1 MIAIRF
7 VAFVHREMAKCK
19 RIIVV
24 RGRGQGQGQICMCIT
39 HKNVILV
46 IVKVIRTVDPAV
58 ANSNAAFMMET
69 EDKVFEL
76 LPFWLDSSSSGE
88 F

>member
-19 RIIVV
+19 RIIV
-24 RGRGQGQGQICMCIT
+24 GRGQGQIC
-39 HKNVILV
+39 
-46 IVKVIRTVDPAV
+46 IVHYAQKCYFSCSYKVIRTVDPAV